1 MSEQTYPFSDKYM
14 RYNLSTHRYVLTT
27 DYLKDMLSV
36 DIERRTNG
44 VVQAQNAIN
53 NLLDRVS
60 LLLYGYVYGFNNK
73 QVLTYIIAKSPSARE
88 IIMTAMGQQAMYV
101 LSVGDLTLSPKAEE
115 RTAWLDISAKTRLKM
130 QKLRKQDVR
139 FVTAFRTASECRHT
153 MKRGIKAYGYA

>member
-14 RYNLSTHRYVLTT
+14 RYDLSTHRYVLTT

-115 RTAWLDISAKTRLKM
+115 RTAWLDISAKNTLENAE
-130 QKLRKQDVR
+130 V
-139 FVTAFRTASECRHT
+139 AE
-153 MKRGIKAYGYA
+153 RGRSLCTCIPYRIRVPAYDEAGY

>member
-14 RYNLSTHRYVLTT
+14 RYDLSTHRYVLTT

-115 RTAWLDISAKTRLKM
+115 RTAWLDISAKNILENAEVAETGRSLCNCIPY
-130 QKLRKQDVR
+130 RIRVP
-139 FVTAFRTASECRHT
+139 
-153 MKRGIKAYGYA
+153 AYDEAGY